1 MGSVRPPEPWLAL
14 ASTSPRRSALLV
26 EAGIPFVL
34 AEPGPEPESSG
45 TPRELAA
52 NRARSKARFASRPL
66 GCVAPLLGV
75 DTVVDL
81 DGRELPKPTDRAEA
95 EAMLRS
101 LAGHRHFVHTA
112 HCLFDPCADRIVE
125 NVISAIVECGA
136 VVESELLA
144 YLDTGDWRGKAG
156 AYGIQD
162 GSQRFLR
169 LVEGPFDAVMGM
181 HVASVRQLLRE
192 VAGA

>member
-1 MGSVRPPEPWLAL
+1 M
-14 ASTSPRRSALLV
+14 
-26 EAGIPFVL
+26 
-34 AEPGPEPESSG
+34 
-45 TPRELAA
+45 
-52 NRARSKARFASRPL
+52 
-66 GCVAPLLGV
+66 
-75 DTVVDL
+75 
-81 DGRELPKPTDRAEA
+81 
-95 EAMLRS
+95 
-101 LAGHRHFVHTA
+101 
-112 HCLFDPCADRIVE
+112 VE
-125 NVISAIVECGA
+125 NVISAIVECGT

-192 VAGA
+192 VAGT

>member
-1 MGSVRPPEPWLAL
+1 LAL
-14 ASTSPRRSALLV
+14 ASTSPRRSALLI

-52 NRARSKARFASRPL
+52 NRARSKARFASRPM
-66 GCVAPLLGV
+66 GCAAPLLGV

-81 DGRELPKPTDRAEA
+81 DGRELPKPTGRAEA
-95 EAMLRS
+95 ELMLRS
-101 LAGHRHFVHTA
+101 LAGRRHFVHTA
-112 HCLFDPCADRIVE
+112 HCMFDPSADRMCE
-125 NVISAIVECGA
+125 NVVSAIVECGD
-136 VVESELLA
+136 VVEAELRA
-144 YLDTGDWRGKAG
+144 YLDSGDWRGKAG

-181 HVASVRQLLRE
+181 HVESVLQLLRE
-192 VAGA
+192 VASR